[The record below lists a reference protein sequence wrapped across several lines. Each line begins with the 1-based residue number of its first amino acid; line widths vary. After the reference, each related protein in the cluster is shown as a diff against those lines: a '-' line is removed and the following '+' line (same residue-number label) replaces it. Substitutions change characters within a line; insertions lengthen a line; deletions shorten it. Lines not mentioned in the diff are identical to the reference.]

1 MTTLEMR
8 NCLLWIPLKCHL
20 MIRLLPQLTPNFKSK
35 ILFSPRHSIQSMT
48 ITIILMVLVPSIQM
62 EDTSGPNFISTRSG
76 ISFDMELSILTR
88 MFLCLILIILSLR
101 QSIRRLNSF
110 NVIISLFIFP
120 SEKSRIWKALER
132 SHVISRTSRLLPV
145 QGVFLVQ

>member
-8 NCLLWIPLKCHL
+8 NCLLWISLKCHL

-76 ISFDMELSILTR
+76 ISFDMELSRLTR
-88 MFLCLILIILSLR
+88 LFLCLILSILSLR
-101 QSIRRLNSF
+101 QRIRRLNSF